1 MKKEECVNLFNTK
14 IKEFIQ
20 DLNRVYPDD
29 DDLIKFKASV
39 SMLLVVSDR
48 QLIKIYKDMVY
59 SRYKTQ
65 IMNNEEDFF
74 MNHDY
79 VDERGE
85 HSEEFTER
93 LISKIKSYWKTMPT
107 KNREIVWSY
116 FTLLTKLCEKYET
129 L

>member
-29 DDLIKFKASV
+29 DDLMKFKASV
-39 SMLLVVSDR
+39 NMLLVVSDR

-65 IMNNEEDFF
+65 IMNKEEEFF

-79 VDERGE
+79 VEERGE

-93 LISKIKSYWKTMPT
+93 LISKIKSYWKTMT
-107 KNREIVWSY
+107 AENREIVWSY
-116 FTLLTKLCEKYET
+116 FTLLTKLCEKYDT

>member
-1 MKKEECVNLFNTK
+1 MKKEEYVNLFNTK

-29 DDLIKFKASV
+29 DDLMKFKASMN
-39 SMLLVVSDR
+39 MLMVVSDR

-65 IMNNEEDFF
+65 ILNKEEEFF

-79 VDERGE
+79 VEERGE

-93 LISKIKSYWKTMPT
+93 LISKIKSYWKTMTPE
-107 KNREIVWSY
+107 NRDIVWSY
-116 FTLLTKLCEKYET
+116 FTLLTRLCEKYET

>member
-29 DDLIKFKASV
+29 DDLMKFKASV
-39 SMLLVVSDR
+39 NMLLVVSDR

-59 SRYKTQ
+59 SRYRTQ
-65 IMNNEEDFF
+65 ILNKEEEFF

-93 LISKIKSYWKTMPT
+93 LISKIKSYWKTMT
-107 KNREIVWSY
+107 AENREIVWSY